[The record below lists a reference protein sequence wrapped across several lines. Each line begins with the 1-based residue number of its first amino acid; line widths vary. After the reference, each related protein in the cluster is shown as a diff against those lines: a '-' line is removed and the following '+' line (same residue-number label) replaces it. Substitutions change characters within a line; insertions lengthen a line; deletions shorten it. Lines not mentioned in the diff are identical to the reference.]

1 MQLRFAEQV
10 GRRTLSGLDE
20 VGRASSLLGES
31 LFWTFCG
38 YRWRQPVRASA
49 VCAQM
54 MQIGIAAVPITSLL
68 AVAIGVMLAVQSL
81 YSLGLFGAESFAHV
95 GIALS
100 LTREFAPLIVGILIA
115 GRSGSALAARVS
127 SMTINQEV
135 DALRAMGLNPVRF
148 LIAPALLA
156 MIVMLPC
163 LTTWANIVALGAAG
177 LFVSASLDVSLA
189 AYAANTMEVLQPDEM
204 AQQRALAR
212 AAAAHDHHDLALPD
226 REAHVEQDLSR
237 AVMGVEMLHLDGRR
251 GRRHFGD
258 GGVRRGGLEAHVSA
272 SR

>member
-1 MQLRFAEQV
+1 
-10 GRRTLSGLDE
+10 
-20 VGRASSLLGES
+20 
-31 LFWTFCG
+31 
-38 YRWRQPVRASA
+38 

-189 AYAANTMEVLQPDEM
+189 AYAANTMEVLQPGDLLHSLGKSVLF
-204 AQQRALAR
+204 AVLIVIVAALNGSRVNGGAEGVGR
-212 AAAAHDHHDLALPD
+212 VTTRSVVHSISTIVLAD
-226 REAHVEQDLSR
+226 
-237 AVMGVEMLHLDGRR
+237 MI
-251 GRRHFGD
+251 FGFLAT
-258 GGVRRGGLEAHVSA
+258 R
-272 SR
+272 